1 MRLFGLRAS
10 GTPSAKVARYRRR
23 IFCFLAVLFLF
34 TICPGSVGAAA
45 VAVSQDGSGATG
57 LSRMDGLA
65 WMNIQDS
72 AGVALSDYVFV
83 SDTGGLLDPGATV
96 VWTILGLEFV
106 GYMIIVTTA
115 IWFIGFALSFGW
127 LDLVADALRGIADAF
142 AAQLATPAVSV
153 TAATMG
159 AFFVAWFVVRGFHA
173 RAAVQTLTLLAVAIL
188 GPLFLA
194 APLADVLGSD
204 GILAKGRDVGMA
216 IASGLNGSPTRDPEL
231 AVSALQGDMADN
243 FARRPVQVWN
253 FGHVVDTDSACA
265 AAWSAGASAGD
276 TEWTQRGLTDCGD
289 TAAAEAA
296 AQPSVGQI
304 GTGLLLLL
312 SATALLLFA
321 VVLST
326 RLMRAVLDA
335 VYHGFLAIFG
345 FAAGGFVYGP
355 TQTFLVRNLVNSGI
369 AAARICAYTV
379 FTGVY
384 LLFLGNLFQQARG
397 QVIPVIAI
405 AALVEVVAITQLNR
419 LSKGL
424 TRGSGLLTDRAA
436 RALQGVRG
444 GSGGAALGMGGGG
457 ASSGGGSGAGMIA
470 GLAALNTFNSS
481 PLTAWLA
488 GRTLNPLS
496 PLALGKMR
504 NERAAVATVES
515 RLQYHHWSSLARQNW
530 RLLARREA
538 DAWGGIETELGLS
551 RALKYLDNNR
561 VPNQFLAAVLLDV
574 GVDHD
579 RIHNHL
585 RARQVREET
594 KSRNPY
600 GFQPLRQAIAS
611 GHAVINHAGTEVETA
626 FAAQAVTDAESLS
639 RHTLAPDPA
648 VPVDRAFIARVQRH
662 WDSDRAL
669 RAEIT
674 PDEWNSVGRAT
685 RIAIAHQLAEEHYAT
700 ARAYYHAPTA
710 ARRDE
715 LMASLKRLANLTHAG
730 PEHGLG
736 PWDI

>member
-1 MRLFGLRAS
+1 MRLFGPRTS
-10 GTPSAKVARYRRR
+10 DTPSARVARYRRR

-34 TICPGSVGAAA
+34 MICPGSVGAVA
-45 VAVSQDGSGATG
+45 VAQDGAGTTG

-72 AGVALSDYVFV
+72 AGVALADYVFV
-83 SDTGGLLDPGATV
+83 SEKGGLLDPGATV

-115 IWFIGFALSFGW
+115 IWFIGFALSFNW
-127 LDLVADALRGIADAF
+127 LDLVADALRGVADAL
-142 AAQLATPAVSV
+142 AAQLATPAVLM
-153 TAATMG
+153 TAATIG
-159 AFFVAWFVVRGFHA
+159 AFFVAWFIVRGFHA
-173 RAAVQTLTLLAVAIL
+173 RAAVQTLTLLAVAVL

-194 APLADVLGSD
+194 APLANVLGSD
-204 GILAKGRDVGMA
+204 GLLAKGRDVGMA
-216 IASGLNGSPTRDPEL
+216 IASGLNGSPTRDPDL

-276 TEWTQRGLTDCGD
+276 TEWTQRGLSDCGD
-289 TAAAEAA
+289 TAAAAAA

-304 GTGLLLLL
+304 GTGLLLLV
-312 SATALLLFA
+312 SATVLLLFA
-321 VVLST
+321 VLLSA

-369 AAARICAYTV
+369 AAVRICAYTV

-397 QVIPVIAI
+397 QVIAVIVL

-444 GSGGAALGMGGGG
+444 GSGGTALGMGGGG

-470 GLAALNTFNSS
+470 GLAALNTLNSS

-504 NERAAVATVES
+504 NDRAAVATVAS
-515 RLQYHHWSSLARQNW
+515 RLEYHHWSSLARQNW

-538 DAWGGIETELGLS
+538 DAWGGIDTELGLS

-561 VPNQFLAAVLLDV
+561 VPNQSLAAVLLDA

-585 RARQVREET
+585 RARKVRDET
-594 KSRNPY
+594 KSRSRY

-611 GHAVINHAGTEVETA
+611 GRAVMNHLGTEAETA
-626 FAAQAVTDAESLS
+626 FAAQAVTDAESLF
-639 RHTLAPDPA
+639 RHTRAPDPA

-662 WDSDRAL
+662 WDSDREL

-674 PDEWNSVGRAT
+674 PQEWNTVGRAT

-710 ARRDE
+710 AHRQE
-715 LMASLKRLANLTHAG
+715 LVASLERLANLDHTS
-730 PEHGLG
+730 PERGLG
-736 PWDI
+736 PWGL

>member
-34 TICPGSVGAAA
+34 TVCPGSVGAVA
-45 VAVSQDGSGATG
+45 VAQDGSGATG

-72 AGVALSDYVFV
+72 AGVALADYVFV
-83 SDTGGLLDPGATV
+83 SDTGGLLDPGATM

-115 IWFIGFALSFGW
+115 IWFVGFALSFDW

-142 AAQLATPAVSV
+142 AAQLATPAVLV
-153 TAATMG
+153 TAATIG

-173 RAAVQTLTLLAVAIL
+173 RAAVQTLTMLAVAVL
-188 GPLFLA
+188 GPLFLT
-194 APLADVLGSD
+194 APLTNALGSD
-204 GILAKGRDVGMA
+204 GLLAKGRDVGMA
-216 IASGLNGSPTRDPEL
+216 IASGLNGSPTRDPDL

-253 FGHVVDTDSACA
+253 FGHVVDTDAACA
-265 AAWSAGASAGD
+265 QAWSAGANAGD
-276 TEWTQRGLTDCGD
+276 TERTQRGLSECGD
-289 TAAAEAA
+289 SAAAGAA

-312 SATALLLFA
+312 SATVLLLFA
-321 VVLST
+321 VLLSA

-397 QVIPVIAI
+397 QVIAVIVIA
-405 AALVEVVAITQLNR
+405 AVVEVVAITQLNR
-419 LSKGL
+419 LAKGL
-424 TRGSGLLTDRAA
+424 TRGSGLLTDRVA
-436 RALQGVRG
+436 RTLQGVRG
-444 GSGGAALGMGGGG
+444 GSGGTALGMGGGG
-457 ASSGGGSGAGMIA
+457 VSSRGGSGAGVIA
-470 GLAALNTFNSS
+470 GLAALNTVNSS

-496 PLALGKMR
+496 PLAHGKMR
-504 NERAAVATVES
+504 SERASIAITES
-515 RLQYHHWSSLARQNW
+515 RLQYHHWSSLARENW

-538 DAWGGIETELGLS
+538 DAWGGIDTELGLA
-551 RALKYLDNNR
+551 RALKYLNNNR
-561 VPNQFLAAVLLDV
+561 VPSQFLAAVLLDA
-574 GVDHD
+574 GADHT

-585 RARQVREET
+585 RARSVRDET

-611 GHAVINHAGTEVETA
+611 GHAVINHAGSEVESA
-626 FAAQAVTDAESLS
+626 FAAQAVADADSLS
-639 RHTLAPDPA
+639 RHTLAPDPTL
-648 VPVDRAFIARVQRH
+648 PVDHAFLTRVQRN
-662 WDSDRAL
+662 WDSERAL
-669 RAEIT
+669 RAAIT
-674 PDEWNSVGRAT
+674 PQEWNSVGRPT
-685 RIAIAHQLAEEHYAT
+685 RIAIAHQLAEDHYAT
-700 ARAYYHAPTA
+700 ARAYYHTPTT

-715 LMASLKRLANLTHAG
+715 LVASLKRLANLNHTG

-736 PWDI
+736 PWDM